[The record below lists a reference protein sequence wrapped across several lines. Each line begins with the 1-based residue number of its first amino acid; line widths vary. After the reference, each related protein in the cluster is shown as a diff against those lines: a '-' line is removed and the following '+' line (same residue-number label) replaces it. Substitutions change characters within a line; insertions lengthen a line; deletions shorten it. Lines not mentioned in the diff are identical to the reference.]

1 MVKGGSLSKTL
12 RQEHTAHT
20 RRALIEAATRLFTER
35 GYLDTSIEDVA
46 SGARVTRGALY
57 HHFSSK
63 LEMFNAV
70 CDAVDASVVDRVR
83 AAAAH
88 AGTAEERMRGVL
100 DAYFEASRDPT
111 YRAVVLGE
119 AYKAQAREDGRR
131 YTPAMSKLVGEF
143 VCGLVEAGQITAED
157 PDMLRRLLC
166 ATLYEVASAAGEATY
181 TAVAEEYAKKAIC
194 HMLFGGRP
202 PN

>member
-1 MVKGGSLSKTL
+1 
-12 RQEHTAHT
+12 
-20 RRALIEAATRLFTER
+20 
-35 GYLDTSIEDVA
+35 
-46 SGARVTRGALY
+46 
-57 HHFSSK
+57 
-63 LEMFNAV
+63 
-70 CDAVDASVVDRVR
+70 
-83 AAAAH
+83 
-88 AGTAEERMRGVL
+88 MRGVL

-194 HMLFGGRP
+194 HMLFGGRQ